1 MKAVLAGPVVLIALA
16 LAAPSWAQGGGGFRV
31 GQFPGGGQEPRPRG
45 LRGMRDNE
53 PQTGTAVLRGLVVGG
68 ETGAPL
74 RRAIVRLS
82 GDGMREGRIAS
93 TDEQGRWELRDLPAG
108 RFSLS
113 ASKAGYV
120 TLQFGQR
127 RPFEQGRPVEVRDG
141 QTLENVNFN
150 LPRGGV
156 IAGHVNDE
164 FGEPVAEAMVM
175 ALRYRYFN
183 GQRRL
188 VPAGRFSQTDDEGS
202 FRIYG
207 LAPGD
212 YYLSATLRTFMFG
225 AGDSTSRS
233 GYAPTYYPGTGS
245 SQQAEKIAV
254 GLGAEMTGITFSL
267 LPVRTATITGTA
279 LDSQGRPMA
288 GAFVQLVESSGDGG
302 GGAFMMSFGGG
313 TQVGENGH
321 FRLTSVGP
329 GNYTVMAREMR
340 PGREGEGEVAEAQ
353 VSVGGEDI
361 TGLMMVGTKGATLH
375 GQVLFDVQPAAGSV
389 KPSSVAITATP
400 KDPSAPPQRM
410 FGPGMRDRVND
421 DWTFDLRAMTGPVV
435 IRTFRTPPGY
445 VLKAVLLNGQDV
457 TDTGFAFR
465 PGETVNGLQVVLT
478 TQSGSVTGAVT
489 DDRGQP
495 VSDYAAVIFAEDRA
509 KWGFLSRYVMLARPD
524 QQGAFEAKPLPPGK
538 YLAAAVSYIEDGE
551 QTNPE
556 TLERLRS
563 VATPFTLGEG
573 GQQALTL
580 KVVNAY

>member
-1 MKAVLAGPVVLIALA
+1 MKAILTGVAIVLVLSAAGLA
-16 LAAPSWAQGGGGFRV
+16 WAQGGGQFRG
-31 GQFPGGGQEPRPRG
+31 GQFPGGGQGPGPRG
-45 LRGMRDNE
+45 IRGMRDSQ
-53 PQTGTAVLRGLVVGG
+53 PRTGTAVLRGLVVGG

-82 GDGMREGRIAS
+82 GDGMREGKIAS

-127 RPFEQGRPVEVRDG
+127 RPFEQGRPIDLRDG
-141 QTLENVNFN
+141 QTLENVTFN

-156 IAGHVNDE
+156 IAGRVNDE

-188 VPAGRFSQTDDEGS
+188 IPAGRFSQTDDEGS

-212 YYLSATLRTFMFG
+212 YYLSATLRTFLFG
-225 AGDSTSRS
+225 NDESTNRS

-245 SQQAEKIAV
+245 SQQAEKVTV
-254 GLGAEMTGITFSL
+254 GLGGEMTGITFSL
-267 LPVRTATITGTA
+267 LPVRTATITGRA

-288 GAFVQLVESSGDGG
+288 GAFVQLIESTGEGG

-313 TQVGENGH
+313 SRAADNGH
-321 FRLTSVGP
+321 FTLTSVSP
-329 GNYTVMAREMR
+329 GDYTVVAREMG
-340 PGREGEGEVAEAQ
+340 PGREGEAEVAAAQ
-353 VSVGGEDI
+353 VTVAGEDI
-361 TGLMMVGTKGATLH
+361 NGLMLVGTKGATLH

-389 KPSSVAITATP
+389 KPTSVAVNAMP
-400 KDPSAPPQRM
+400 KDPSAPPQLM
-410 FGPGMRDRVND
+410 SGPGMRDRVND
-421 DWTFDLRAMTGPVV
+421 DWTFELRTMTGPVIV
-435 IRTFRTPPGY
+435 RTFRTPPGY

-457 TDTGFAFR
+457 TDTGIAFR
-465 PGETVNGLQVVLT
+465 PGEAVNGLQVVLT
-478 TQSGSVTGAVT
+478 SRSSSVTGAVT
-489 DDRGQP
+489 DDKGQP
-495 VSDYAAVIFAEDRA
+495 VTDYAVVIFAEDSA

-556 TLERLRS
+556 TLGRLRS
-563 VATPFTLGEG
+563 VATPFTLGESD
-573 GQQALTL
+573 QHAITV
-580 KVVNAY
+580 KIVDTY